1 MEFLVFRDTKFSIH
15 NGNKKFEPSSNDV
28 GNLQDTLAGLLIILF
43 EISEYR
49 DCMEGL
55 SVNYF
60 DFIIAI
66 FLLWSA
72 YRGFIKGFLIMAA
85 SLAAL
90 VFGVWGAIRFSHLT
104 AALLLST
111 FKLQTPYLGLISFAL
126 TFVIIVILVHLLS
139 RALDKL
145 VKAVALGFLNRLA
158 GIFFGVL
165 KTAFL
170 ISIFL
175 VIINGINNRLPFI
188 PDEHK
193 ENSLLYQPLSRLAPA
208 IFPFLNFEE
217 IRDRIPEPGS
227 RQIET

>member
-1 MEFLVFRDTKFSIH
+1 
-15 NGNKKFEPSSNDV
+15 
-28 GNLQDTLAGLLIILF
+28 
-43 EISEYR
+43 
-49 DCMEGL
+49 MEGL
-55 SVNYF
+55 SINYF
-60 DFIIAI
+60 DVIIAI

-72 YRGFIKGFLIMAA
+72 YRGMTKGFLIMAA

-90 VFGVWGAIRFSHLT
+90 IFGVWGAIRFSHLT
-104 AALLLST
+104 AALLISS
-111 FKLQTPYLGLISFAL
+111 FGVQTKYLAMISFAL

-145 VKAVALGFLNRLA
+145 VKAVALGIVNRIA
-158 GIFFGVL
+158 GVLFGIL

-175 VIINGINNRLPFI
+175 VILNGINNRVPFI
-188 PDEHK
+188 PEEHK

-217 IRDRIPEPGS
+217 IKNRIPDPATRE
-227 RQIET
+227 IET

>member
-1 MEFLVFRDTKFSIH
+1 
-15 NGNKKFEPSSNDV
+15 
-28 GNLQDTLAGLLIILF
+28 
-43 EISEYR
+43 
-49 DCMEGL
+49 MEGL
-55 SVNYF
+55 GVNYF

-72 YRGFIKGFLIMAA
+72 YRGITKGFLIMAA

-90 VFGVWGAIRFSHLT
+90 VLGVWGAIRFSHLT
-104 AALLLST
+104 AALMISFFSMET
-111 FKLQTPYLGLISFAL
+111 KYLALISFAL

-145 VKAVALGFLNRLA
+145 VKAVALGLVNRLA
-158 GIFFGVL
+158 GLLFGLL

-175 VIINGINNRLPFI
+175 VILNGIDNRVPFI
-188 PDEHK
+188 PEEHK

-208 IFPFLNFEE
+208 IFPFLNFEV
-217 IRDRIPEPGS
+217 IRDRIPEPAS

>member
-1 MEFLVFRDTKFSIH
+1 
-15 NGNKKFEPSSNDV
+15 
-28 GNLQDTLAGLLIILF
+28 
-43 EISEYR
+43 
-49 DCMEGL
+49 MEGL
-55 SVNYF
+55 GVNYF

-72 YRGFIKGFLIMAA
+72 YRGITKGFLIMAA

-90 VFGVWGAIRFSHLT
+90 VLGVWGAIRFSHLT
-104 AALLLST
+104 AALMISFFSMET
-111 FKLQTPYLGLISFAL
+111 KYLALISFAL

-145 VKAVALGFLNRLA
+145 VKAVALGLVNRLA
-158 GIFFGVL
+158 GLLFGLL

-175 VIINGINNRLPFI
+175 VILNGIDNRVPFI
-188 PDEHK
+188 PEEHK

-217 IRDRIPEPGS
+217 IRDRIPEPAS

>member
-1 MEFLVFRDTKFSIH
+1 
-15 NGNKKFEPSSNDV
+15 
-28 GNLQDTLAGLLIILF
+28 
-43 EISEYR
+43 
-49 DCMEGL
+49 MEGL
-55 SVNYF
+55 RINYL

-66 FLLWSA
+66 LLLWSA
-72 YRGFIKGFLIMAA
+72 YRGVTKGFLIMAA
-85 SLAAL
+85 SLLAL
-90 VFGVWGAIRFSHLT
+90 ILGVWGAIRFSSLT
-104 AALLLST
+104 AAILISY
-111 FKLQTPYLGLISFAL
+111 FSIQTKYLALISFAL

-145 VKAVALGFLNRLA
+145 VKAVALGLVNRLA
-158 GIFFGVL
+158 GLLFGML

-175 VIINGINNRLPFI
+175 VILNGINSRVPFI
-188 PDEHK
+188 PEEHK

-217 IRDRIPEPGS
+217 IRDRIPKPDS

>member
-1 MEFLVFRDTKFSIH
+1 
-15 NGNKKFEPSSNDV
+15 
-28 GNLQDTLAGLLIILF
+28 
-43 EISEYR
+43 
-49 DCMEGL
+49 MEGL
-55 SVNYF
+55 GVNYF

-72 YRGFIKGFLIMAA
+72 YRGITKGFLIMAA

-90 VFGVWGAIRFSHLT
+90 VLGVWGAIRFSHLT
-104 AALLLST
+104 AALMISFFSMET
-111 FKLQTPYLGLISFAL
+111 KYLALISFAL

-145 VKAVALGFLNRLA
+145 VKAVSLGLVNRLA
-158 GIFFGVL
+158 GLLFGLL

-175 VIINGINNRLPFI
+175 VILNGIDNRVPFI
-188 PDEHK
+188 PEEHK
-193 ENSLLYQPLSRLAPA
+193 ENSLLYQPLSRLATA
-208 IFPFLNFEE
+208 IFPFLNFEV
-217 IRDRIPEPGS
+217 IRDRIPEPAS